1 MLLAAAGIV
10 LVILMCGAIWSRAIA
25 VTPSACPDE
34 PPKSKKREYEN
45 WKRECDL
52 RNAQNNTQDMEES
65 ATPKGLRVTLGLGEK
80 KRRGLVEG
88 QRLLA

>member
-1 MLLAAAGIV
+1 MVAAGIV
-10 LVILMCGAIWSRAIA
+10 LILLMCGAIWSRAIA
-25 VTPSACPDE
+25 VTPNTCPDE

-52 RNAQNNTQDMEES
+52 RNAQNKNTEMEES
-65 ATPKGLRVTLGLGEK
+65 ATPQGLRVTLGLGDK
-80 KRRGLVEG
+80 KRRGLEG